1 MLSQQLEG
9 RFLFWST
16 LPRGH
21 VANNIHCIQTK
32 RCKHSSIL
40 FHSEAYCSQTMLYFL
55 CLFLYVT
62 FTPDV
67 ENKEKRERLTRRKG
81 ERCKCV
87 GRRTTGLL
95 KKKCIK
101 SKITDNEG
109 GSSKQHAL
117 YSVPVI
123 QVQMPEYIHD
133 VAWFTT
139 TRSDCTISIITT
151 KQNTNITVTLMA
163 SLFWYGDLASEPSM
177 LPDCRV
183 YIPWLPVKSAR
194 NNIALLQPEDESEVL
209 KFVAFF
215 LARFEFLITCLHP

>member
-101 SKITDNEG
+101 SKITDNEW

-151 KQNTNITVTLMA
+151 KAEHKHHGNSHGVFVLVWWPGQWTVDVARLQGLH
-163 SLFWYGDLASEPSM
+163 SLAAG
-177 LPDCRV
+177 
-183 YIPWLPVKSAR
+183 
-194 NNIALLQPEDESEVL
+194 
-209 KFVAFF
+209 
-215 LARFEFLITCLHP
+215 